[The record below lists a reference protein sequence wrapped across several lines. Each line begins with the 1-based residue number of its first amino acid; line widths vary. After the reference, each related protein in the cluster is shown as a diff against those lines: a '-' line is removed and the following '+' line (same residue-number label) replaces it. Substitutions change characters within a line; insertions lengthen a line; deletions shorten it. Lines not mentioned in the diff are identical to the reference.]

1 MLRKLLNII
10 LCALAVDAVFLIV
23 FVFFQYSKSTGFDLN
38 ECLKVSTEF
47 NISDDCFDVLANDAK
62 LKNPKSLAIMGVFIN
77 QKQDVRAGDRYLIE
91 FARQA
96 KSFDE
101 FMFVFNNMYSPIELS
116 PYYLEN
122 ISNNLKNS
130 DSKFHYILM
139 QLYSGSN
146 LQTFNMEKAV
156 SEVALLPACAIEQ
169 LYFIANDLKKH
180 DQKLIETF
188 KISAESNIRICE
200 KKNEYKDYFQ
210 KKPSDERIKEIRN
223 YITSMQSS

>member
-1 MLRKLLNII
+1 MLKKI
-10 LCALAVDAVFLIV
+10 LKFLFYVAIFDAVILMAFAI
-23 FVFFQYSKSTGFDLN
+23 FEYTKNKKYDLN
-38 ECLKVSTEF
+38 ECLKISNEF
-47 NISDDCFDVLANDAK
+47 HMPNGCFDVLASDAK
-62 LKNPKSLAIMGVFIN
+62 LKNPKSLALMGVFIN

-200 KKNEYKDYFQ
+200 KNEYKDYFQ